1 MIALTAKAESDL
13 DSIFKHYQLKAG
25 SKTAFAMVQGILSS
39 LEILERFPG
48 AGRPSPVP
56 DVRELVLAHIPF
68 IAPYRLLDGRVQVLR
83 FLHQRSERPE
93 HW

>member
-13 DSIFKHYQLKAG
+13 DSIFEHYQLKAG
-25 SKTAFAMVQGILSS
+25 SKTAFAMVQGILNS

-68 IAPYRLLDGRVQVLR
+68 IAPYRLIEGRVQVLR
-83 FLHQRSERPE
+83 LLHQSSERPE
-93 HW
+93 QW